1 MRAGL
6 GIDTAVGASR
16 RLRFREVV
24 EVASQTIVP
33 TARSRELL
41 RRADALLMEAAVTSA
56 PDERFRISYLAA
68 LRGAGAMTAALVGG
82 VGRSRNAW
90 QQLRRVGPEFA
101 ARADYFADRSDLRAA
116 LEAGISREVSDA
128 AADEFLGR
136 VGEFLD
142 QVERACSDEGAA
154 GSGQMGMIA

>member
-1 MRAGL
+1 M
-6 GIDTAVGASR
+6 ASP
-16 RLRFREVV
+16 
-24 EVASQTIVP
+24 TIVP

-68 LRGAGAMTAALVGG
+68 LRGAGAITAALVGG
-82 VGRSRNAW
+82 AGRSRNAW

-101 ARADYFADRSDLRAA
+101 ARADYFAGRSDLRAA
-116 LEAGISREVSDA
+116 LEAGISREVTDA

-142 QVERACSDEGAA
+142 QVEQACATSGEPA
-154 GSGQMGMIA
+154 SGQMGLIA